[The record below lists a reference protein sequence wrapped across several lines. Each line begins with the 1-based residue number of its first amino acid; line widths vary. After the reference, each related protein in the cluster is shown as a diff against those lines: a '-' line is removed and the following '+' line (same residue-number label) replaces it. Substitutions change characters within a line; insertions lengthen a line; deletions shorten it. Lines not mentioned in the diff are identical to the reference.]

1 MASDPP
7 VLVEAM
13 SNKQLKELISKAGLP
28 TADLFEEKDLRA
40 RAHEAAA
47 ALWLNRRQAPPPR
60 SLVERSMRPAA
71 AMPEDM
77 PDDDWIVVHK
87 LGLSKQEDGDFA
99 AAEALLRRALALV
112 EKQLPDSPCH
122 VMALQSLARLLAHK
136 LGAFVA
142 AEPLFRKVLAIRE
155 NQPNGKLTHVT
166 ATLNNLAECLH
177 VKRDFAA
184 AEPLLRRALA
194 IREKQLEPDHLDVAA
209 SMSSLAHL
217 LKAKGDFAAAEP
229 LFQRALPIFEKHY
242 HPKQALRVGSVKTAL
257 LEIKRAREQDGAAA
271 AVAPPAPKR
280 QKRPRREKRRT
291 AKRLATGGVARGEGR
306 ADAYA
311 RGGDADGSEESD
323 GATEDDCVIT
333 GSRSAE
339 ERDAE
344 LLRNAISIAEDSDA
358 EADVP
363 KALGEG
369 AQPTGAGTLEDQL
382 AKLRDGLEGDGFDV
396 SVALTWCEENGAD
409 KLYEIVEAKMV
420 DEFVASLALKPVKAK
435 VLKERLR
442 AFVAAGG

>member
-1 MASDPP
+1 
-7 VLVEAM
+7 
-13 SNKQLKELISKAGLP
+13 
-28 TADLFEEKDLRA
+28 
-40 RAHEAAA
+40 
-47 ALWLNRRQAPPPR
+47 
-60 SLVERSMRPAA
+60 
-71 AMPEDM
+71 MPEDM

-87 LGLSKQEDGDFA
+87 LGLSKEDDGDFA

-112 EKQLPDSPCH
+112 EKQLPDSAS
-122 VMALQSLARLLAHK
+122 VSLALCSLAGLLHIR
-136 LGAFVA
+136 
-142 AEPLFRKVLAIRE
+142 FR
-155 NQPNGKLTHVT
+155 
-166 ATLNNLAECLH
+166 
-177 VKRDFAA
+177 DYAA
-184 AEPLLRRALA
+184 AEPLYRRALA
-194 IREKQLEPDHLDVAA
+194 IREKQLGPDHSQVATPLNR
-209 SMSSLAHL
+209 LATL
-217 LKAKGDFAAAEP
+217 LKAKGEFTAAEP
-229 LFQRALPIFEKHY
+229 LFQRALAIRQKQYGSE
-242 HPKQALRVGSVKTAL
+242 HPLVRCVKRAL
-257 LEIKRAREQDGAAA
+257 LEIKRARERAGAAA

-280 QKRPRREKRRT
+280 QKR
-291 AKRLATGGVARGEGR
+291 
-306 ADAYA
+306 
-311 RGGDADGSEESD
+311 SEESD
-323 GATEDDCVIT
+323 GATEDDCVFT

-344 LLRNAISIAEDSDA
+344 LLRNAISVAEDSDA

-420 DEFVASLALKPVKAK
+420 DEFVASLALKPVKAN